1 MTDLEIPIN
10 YLRNHYIII
19 VPKAFFTIAKINL
32 RFSGTENA
40 EIKMRIWFNALSL
53 SKFHIITLTFHIITS
68 LSLSLEIYAMGYLQ
82 FMDAFINMARK
93 CVNKK

>member
-10 YLRNHYIII
+10 YLQNHYII
-19 VPKAFFTIAKINL
+19 VARTAFFTIAKINL

-53 SKFHIITLTFHIITS
+53 SKLHIITLTFRIITG
-68 LSLSLEIYAMGYLQ
+68 LSLSAEIYAMGYL
-82 FMDAFINMARK
+82 
-93 CVNKK
+93 